1 MRGMAEDW
9 EAGGPTWVA
18 CQGYENAPSGAMI
31 QLRLLGG
38 VFRLVL
44 TGKANELRP
53 FYPCLAGTAPASQA
67 WPLMREVISTH
78 LDELHAALA
87 ITPQTNEVG
96 RAAPLLAGL
105 FDLVAASAHA
115 VSGCS
120 K

>member
-1 MRGMAEDW
+1 
-9 EAGGPTWVA
+9 
-18 CQGYENAPSGAMI
+18 
-31 QLRLLGG
+31 
-38 VFRLVL
+38 
-44 TGKANELRP
+44 
-53 FYPCLAGTAPASQA
+53 
-67 WPLMREVISTH
+67 MREVISTH